1 MDFQLFHSF
10 GKGKDRATTWYV
22 SVFDP
27 STSGH
32 VTRSQTSGFFNKQT
46 LSYFIYNRELLCS
59 DYVNSSINMYKIH
72 FAKVQCPY
80 FRVYTRK
87 SVEIQRYPE
96 IRYFLRKIRE
106 HDFHHLFDAFKLFWN
121 QLFDKNAL
129 TYLKTKNAPITFY
142 VF

>member
-1 MDFQLFHSF
+1 MEFNLFYSF
-10 GKGKDRATTWYV
+10 RKGKDSAITWYV
-22 SVFDP
+22 SVFDQ

-46 LSYFIYNRELLCS
+46 LSYFIYNREFFCS

-106 HDFHHLFDAFKLFWN
+106 HDFHHLFDAFKLF
-121 QLFDKNAL
+121 
-129 TYLKTKNAPITFY
+129 
-142 VF
+142 